1 MEVFRKEAL
10 NSYLMISNLDNSIG
24 YFVEVYAINSFGS
37 SKQSMRISIPAEDKV
52 RIGFIEIVC
61 KKTALC
67 EIAHPFLDRTM
78 DLRPKFFHD

>member
-52 RIGFIEIVC
+52 RIVKRRLFH
-61 KKTALC
+61 KKKVEVIALG
-67 EIAHPFLDRTM
+67 
-78 DLRPKFFHD
+78 